1 MEHMIVVV
9 IVLAIL
15 SALIPPVT
23 KKKRR
28 SAKNRQS
35 SIWSELRGMLAGLKG
50 EEQGRSVADDF
61 EMIGPLLSDAE
72 LNFYRLLLKVLA
84 HPNDPQ
90 GSPQAVVM
98 SKVRVPD
105 LIRVRKGLDRS
116 ERSSA
121 FNRIKAKHVDF
132 VLCEPGTMRVMCVI
146 ELDDKSHR
154 SEKVQRRDALMD
166 SIYAAA
172 GLPILHVDCRR
183 GYSIQEVGGMIREA
197 VGGGWVSK
205 WFHYGLLRSSSRRR
219 ALAKDFS

>member
-15 SALIPPVT
+15 SSLIPPAT
-23 KKKRR
+23 KKKRKSTKKR
-28 SAKNRQS
+28 KS
-35 SIWSELRGMLAGLKG
+35 SIWCELRGMVAGLEG
-50 EEQGRSVADDF
+50 EKQGCSVTDDF
-61 EMIGPLLSDAE
+61 ERIGPLLSDAE
-72 LNFYRLLLKVLA
+72 LNFYRLLVKVLA
-84 HPNDPQ
+84 HPRDPN
-90 GSPQAVVM
+90 GPPQAVVM

-105 LIRVRKGLDRS
+105 LIRVRKGLGRS

-121 FNRIKAKHVDF
+121 FNRIKSKHVDF
-132 VLCEPGTMRVMCVI
+132 VLCEPVTMRVMCVI

-183 GYSIQEVGGMIREA
+183 GYSMQEVGGMIREA
-197 VGGGWVSK
+197 VGGDG
-205 WFHYGLLRSSSRRR
+205 
-219 ALAKDFS
+219 